1 MRAYELHGVNDLRR
15 EDIEKPEIPSG
26 WVLVQVK
33 ASGICSS
40 DIPRIFTNGT
50 YHFPT
55 IPGHEFSG
63 VVAAYGEGVPEE
75 RVGKRVGIFP
85 LIPCR
90 TCPQCRQKKYEMCE
104 HYDYLG
110 SRRDGGFAEYVA
122 VPDWNLMELP
132 ENVSFREAAM
142 LEPLS
147 VALHAVKRSGVKPGD
162 TAAVIGT
169 GMIGFAAA
177 AWAKALGAETV
188 FVIGRGEAKRAIAEQ
203 IPGIS
208 YVMEEESKAIQA
220 DVVVEAVGT
229 PQAVSSAVLLAR
241 PGGSIVLMGNP
252 SGDLAM
258 EKNVY
263 WRILRKQLNLMGTWN
278 SSYEKDE
285 ACDWTEV
292 LDALSKKKIPA
303 QALITHC
310 FPSEKLMDGLELM
323 KNHKEQYCKGMVSWE
338 KKNMRKSQISAS
350 MMCSNLV
357 DLQATIDVFEK
368 EKVEYLHID
377 VMDGEFV
384 PNFGLGVDYI
394 RGLRELTSIP
404 LDLHLMIKDPEYKLP
419 WIGIHKEDIVTIHY
433 ESTFQVQRALDYL
446 VPYGCK
452 RFLAINPATPIGQI
466 EEVLDYI
473 DGVNLLMVNPGFAG
487 QKIVPSTLRKAEKL
501 QKFLQ
506 EMHREDIILE
516 VDGNITKEHGAT
528 LRSCGASIF
537 VAGTSS
543 IFCTDVSHFGE
554 KIREFRKAVE

>member
-1 MRAYELHGVNDLRR
+1 
-15 EDIEKPEIPSG
+15 
-26 WVLVQVK
+26 
-33 ASGICSS
+33 
-40 DIPRIFTNGT
+40 
-50 YHFPT
+50 
-55 IPGHEFSG
+55 
-63 VVAAYGEGVPEE
+63 
-75 RVGKRVGIFP
+75 
-85 LIPCR
+85 
-90 TCPQCRQKKYEMCE
+90 
-104 HYDYLG
+104 
-110 SRRDGGFAEYVA
+110 
-122 VPDWNLMELP
+122 
-132 ENVSFREAAM
+132 
-142 LEPLS
+142 
-147 VALHAVKRSGVKPGD
+147 
-162 TAAVIGT
+162 
-169 GMIGFAAA
+169 
-177 AWAKALGAETV
+177 
-188 FVIGRGEAKRAIAEQ
+188 
-203 IPGIS
+203 
-208 YVMEEESKAIQA
+208 
-220 DVVVEAVGT
+220 
-229 PQAVSSAVLLAR
+229 
-241 PGGSIVLMGNP
+241 
-252 SGDLAM
+252 
-258 EKNVY
+258 
-263 WRILRKQLNLMGTWN
+263 
-278 SSYEKDE
+278 
-285 ACDWTEV
+285 
-292 LDALSKKKIPA
+292 
-303 QALITHC
+303 
-310 FPSEKLMDGLELM
+310 
-323 KNHKEQYCKGMVSWE
+323 
-338 KKNMRKSQISAS
+338 MRKSQISAS

-419 WIGIHKEDIVTIHY
+419 WIGIYKEDIVTIHY

-528 LRSCGASIF
+528 LRSFGARIF